1 MQTPKRRLSEHLVV
15 AAAALVLASVPAIA
29 AEPKPPQWYDVITG
43 VLAIPAAL
51 IGLAYS
57 YLLIKKTRLEARKTE
72 LDSRKTE
79 LEILEKEH
87 ELAQFGPEPRIVP
100 SVSAA
105 AVPAHENR
113 LFLLLLLRFVVL
125 SLILS
130 AWGVIEDTFSI
141 LFAGIVIGV
150 QQLFSVNPSG
160 WSVIPFVILQ
170 KLPKIAYW
178 LVFFSLAWPLFKDTN
193 SALGI
198 NVKSFLKVSS
208 LREMNREPEP
218 DDG

>member
-1 MQTPKRRLSEHLVV
+1 MNARFLSKDLVSSV
-15 AAAALVLASVPAIA
+15 AVLLLASVPAIA
-29 AEPKPPQWYDVITG
+29 AEPKPPQWYEVTTG

-57 YLLIKKTRLEARKTE
+57 YLLIKKTRLEARNIE
-72 LDSRKTE
+72 LESRKTE
-79 LEILEKEH
+79 LEILEKERQ
-87 ELAQFGPEPRIVP
+87 LAQFGVEPRAIP
-100 SVSAA
+100 SASGA

-113 LFLLLLLRFVVL
+113 LLLLLVLRFVVL

-130 AWGVIEDTFSI
+130 AWGLIEDTFTI
-141 LFAGIVIGV
+141 LFTGILVGV
-150 QQLFSVNPSG
+150 QQLFSVNLSG
-160 WSVIPFVILQ
+160 WSMIPLVILQ

-198 NVKSFLKVSS
+198 NIKSFLKVSS
-208 LREMNREPEP
+208 LREMNRKPEP